1 MTTIKIILFSV
12 ILSFSSF
19 SQDTTK
25 LMRQHLI
32 GGCVS
37 ATASIM
43 PHYVAYSTYIH
54 NKQNPYSYL
63 YTGVWFSFG
72 LVLDISATNHF
83 IQYHKLKKKP
93 K

>member
-12 ILSFSSF
+12 LLSFSSF

-43 PHYVAYSTYIH
+43 PHYVAYSTYIN

-83 IQYHKLKKKP
+83 IQYHKLKKKS